1 MNIHGPVR
9 DYIQRNLVVFEDDME
24 WTDDTNIFQLGL
36 VHSLFAMQL
45 LQYIE
50 SEFRIVIE
58 NEDMDIRHFS
68 SVNQIAAFIANKLDV
83 ATQGSQAREG

>member
-1 MNIHGPVR
+1 MNIHSPIR
-9 DYIQRNLVVFEDDME
+9 DYIERNLVVFDEDME
-24 WTDDTNIFQLGL
+24 WGDDTDIFQLGL

-50 SEFRIVIE
+50 AEFHIVIE

-68 SVNQIAAFIANKLDV
+68 SVNRIGTFVANKLD
-83 ATQGSQAREG
+83 ASRQGSRQ